1 MDKKAEV
8 VVIGAGITGLVT
20 TFLLQE
26 KGVDVVLVEKTD
38 RIGGQL
44 HTISDEGFIFE
55 SGPNTGV
62 IANLEVLELFRKLGN
77 ECTLQIAQKE
87 AKVRLIWKNG
97 EFRPLPNGLSSAIST
112 NLFSWYD
119 KINILFEPFRKRGN
133 DPFESVASLVKRR
146 LGKSY
151 LNYAIDPFVSG
162 VYAGDPNRLV
172 TRFALPKLYRLEHE
186 YGSFIRGAM
195 KRAKALAEEKR
206 QGISKDVFSVKGG
219 FGQLV
224 EALSKRISNDTIITS
239 AGDIIVNPVA
249 DGWEVLLPAS
259 GDIIHTQHVITTVPS
274 YVLPALLPFISEKEM
289 QPISSLRYAPVTQ
302 IGIGLK
308 DGSRIP
314 LAFGGLIPSIERE
327 KLLGI
332 LFNSSC
338 YNDRA
343 PQGAASLSFFLGGI
357 KHPEMMNLTDDELYD
372 LVKEAMHKMLKYP
385 KESNPDKIHVF
396 RHSKAI
402 PQYEADSEE
411 RFNAVERLQNKY
423 KGIIVAGGL
432 RDGIGLADRIK
443 QATQLATLFNPK

>member
-1 MDKKAEV
+1 MDKKVEV
-8 VVIGAGITGLVT
+8 VVIGAGITGLIT

-26 KGVDVVLVEKTD
+26 KGIDVVLLEKTD
-38 RIGGQL
+38 RVGGQL
-44 HTISDEGFIFE
+44 HTINDESFLFE

-62 IANLEVLELFRKLGN
+62 VSNIEVLELFRKLN
-77 ECTLQIAQKE
+77 DECTLQIAQQE

-97 EFRPLPNGLSSAIST
+97 LFRPLPNGLSSAIST

-151 LNYAIDPFVSG
+151 LNYAVDPFVSG
-162 VYAGDPNRLV
+162 IYAGDPNRLV

-195 KRAKALAEEKR
+195 KRRKALAEEKE

-219 FGQLV
+219 FNQLV
-224 EALSKRISNDTIITS
+224 EALRKRISNDAIITS
-239 AGDIIVNPVA
+239 AGNSIVEPTL
-249 DGWEVLLPAS
+249 DGWSTSLSAS
-259 GDIIHTQHVITTVPS
+259 GDKIYSQYVITTVPA
-274 YVLPALLPFISEKEM
+274 YALPDLLPFVEEEEM
-289 QPISSLRYAPVTQ
+289 KPIASLHYAPVIQ
-302 IGIGLK
+302 IGVGIK
-308 DGSRIP
+308 DGSRVP
-314 LAFGGLIPSIERE
+314 LAFGGLIPSVEKE

-338 YNDRA
+338 YSDRA
-343 PQGAASLSFFLGGI
+343 PRGAASLSFFLGGVQ
-357 KHPEMMNLTDDELYD
+357 HADLLNYSDNELYEV
-372 LVKEAMHKMLKYP
+372 VKEAMHTMLKYP
-385 KESNPDKIHVF
+385 KDTEPYKFHIF

-411 RFNAVERLQNKY
+411 RLNTVDKLQERY
-423 KGIIVAGGL
+423 KGLIIAGGL

-443 QATQLATLFNPK
+443 QATKLANLLSR

>member
-1 MDKKAEV
+1 MDKKVEV
-8 VVIGAGITGLVT
+8 VVIGAGITGLIT

-26 KGVDVVLVEKTD
+26 KGIDVVLLEKTD
-38 RIGGQL
+38 RVGGQL
-44 HTISDEGFIFE
+44 HTINDEGFLFE

-62 IANLEVLELFRKLGN
+62 VSNIEVLELFRKLN
-77 ECTLQIAQKE
+77 DECTLQIAQQE

-97 EFRPLPNGLSSAIST
+97 LFRPLPNGLSSAIST
-112 NLFSWYD
+112 DLFSWYD

-151 LNYAIDPFVSG
+151 LNYAVDPFVSG
-162 VYAGDPNRLV
+162 IYAGDPNRLV

-195 KRAKALAEEKR
+195 KRRKALAEEKE

-219 FGQLV
+219 FNQLV
-224 EALSKRISNDTIITS
+224 EALRKRISNDAIITS
-239 AGDIIVNPVA
+239 AGNSIVEPTL
-249 DGWEVLLPAS
+249 DGWSTSLSAS
-259 GDIIHTQHVITTVPS
+259 GDKIYSQYVITTVPA
-274 YVLPALLPFISEKEM
+274 YALPDLLPFVEEEEM
-289 QPISSLRYAPVTQ
+289 KPIASLNYAPVIQ
-302 IGIGLK
+302 IGVGIK
-308 DGSRIP
+308 DGSRVP
-314 LAFGGLIPSIERE
+314 LAFGGLIPSVEKE

-343 PQGAASLSFFLGGI
+343 PRGAASLSFFLGGVQ
-357 KHPEMMNLTDDELYD
+357 HADLLNYSDNELYEV
-372 LVKEAMHKMLKYP
+372 VKEAMHTMLKYP
-385 KESNPDKIHVF
+385 KDTEPYKFHIF

-411 RFNAVERLQNKY
+411 RLNTVDKLQERY
-423 KGIIVAGGL
+423 KGLIIAGGL

-443 QATQLATLFNPK
+443 QATKLANLFE